1 MSLVKLVE
9 GSAKG
14 SQAQRSGCLRGHMG
28 AGWPGREEGGGDPG
42 TVLGSNL
49 AVRRCEP
56 GPGLEPRVTDGALG
70 PSDELTGS
78 DDSPD

>member
-14 SQAQRSGCLRGHMG
+14 SQAQRSGCLRSHTG
-28 AGWPGREEGGGDPG
+28 AGW
-42 TVLGSNL
+42 LGSNL

-56 GPGLEPRVTDGALG
+56 GPGLEPRVTDGVLG